1 MTDLARLAKRL
12 CVAHDPLS
20 LFGHPEVIPERDIRF
35 EFEQDEI
42 ALA

>member
-20 LFGHPEVIPERDIRF
+20 LFGHPEVPERDIRF